1 MIWKKSMTAAVPVA
15 MARRYP
21 APWTALLFAAVP
33 VLLRCVS
40 SYDEGALL
48 LCVGHDGFRSGPIV
62 GTVVFALSFFGFLR
76 YGSRAELLA
85 YVLWVVT
92 FLSVAVLGIVMFEAF
107 GPPEQWSGSLSLP
120 AMIVLSCSAGV
131 ISGAAL
137 KIAIF
142 CRSRFS
148 GDA

>member
-1 MIWKKSMTAAVPVA
+1 MIWKKSMTAAISVA
-15 MARRYP
+15 MMRRYP
-21 APWTALLFAAVP
+21 APWTALLFAVVP

-62 GTVVFALSFFGFLR
+62 GAAVFALSFVGFLR
-76 YGSRAELLA
+76 YGSRAEVLA

-92 FLSVAVLGIVMFEAF
+92 FLSVAVLGIVLFEAF
-107 GPPEQWSGSLSLP
+107 APPEQWSGSLSLP
-120 AMIVLSCSAGV
+120 ATVAMSCAAGVLSG
-131 ISGAAL
+131 GAL
-137 KIAIF
+137 KLLLF

-148 GDA
+148 GDP